1 MARVE
6 TSPISDQIATPS
18 TRLTTAVAAFCD
30 TGAVVLN
37 GNTTATTVAS
47 PMIQPK
53 KTRGYGVETSSRYI
67 SAVAASATAAAANT
81 YPTVDASPQAPAFC
95 GARIGMLNSHR
106 QTRMPT
112 RAIRP
117 ATTAVATPPDHSCLA
132 STRRWVSSSGS
143 GGSGPR
149 IGIVIGS
156 PYVKQPEPSQAYP
169 PLCKPYRPARR

>member
-1 MARVE
+1 MARVD
-6 TSPISDQIATPS
+6 TSPISDPMAMPS

-47 PMIQPK
+47 PRIQPK
-53 KTRGYGVETSSRYI
+53 NVRGRGVETSRRYI
-67 SAVAASATAAAANT
+67 SAVAASATAADANT
-81 YPTVDASPQAPAFC
+81 YPAVDASPQAPSLC
-95 GARIGMLNSHR
+95 GDRIGILNSHR
-106 QTRMPT
+106 QTRIPT
-112 RAIRP
+112 GAIRP
-117 ATTAVATPPDHSCLA
+117 ATTAVATPPDQSCLA

-156 PYVKQPEPSQAYP
+156 PYVKQPEPSQ
-169 PLCKPYRPARR
+169 